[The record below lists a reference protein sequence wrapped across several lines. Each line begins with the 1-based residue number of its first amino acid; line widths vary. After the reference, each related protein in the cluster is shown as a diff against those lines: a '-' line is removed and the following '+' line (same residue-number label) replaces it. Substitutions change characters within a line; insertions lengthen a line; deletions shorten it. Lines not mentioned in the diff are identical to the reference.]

1 MEESEKA
8 FKELISYS
16 VKLDEIEY
24 KDIRDLIKES
34 LRHIPITTAKL
45 HKNTPIDRVRIN
57 GKIKFFNKEDDL
69 TYIKNKSVIEKRL
82 LEFGRANKPH
92 EPLFYGA
99 LESSLIKQNRLTAF
113 LETSTLLRDTKSVC
127 LEGQL
132 FTLARWVT
140 NKELIIAEIVFSDDA
155 LKNNPDTLKSFN
167 NHFEQ
172 IKMHP
177 MREFGLQ
184 QLQFFSNE
192 FSKEAKSHHD
202 YKICVAYSDL
212 LLNDYGIA
220 GITYPSVQSGYQGQN
235 LVLRP
240 DIVDKHLKLY
250 SVSTHRMHK
259 NQMESF
265 LGNYFHTQNFGK
277 DNSNFVWD
285 LKECDEENIIKYYS
299 EKAKNA
305 KSE

>member
-16 VKLDEIEY
+16 SKLDKIEY
-24 KDIRDLIKES
+24 TDIRDLIKES
-34 LRHIPITTAKL
+34 VRHIPITTAKL
-45 HKNTPIDRVRIN
+45 YKNTPIDRARIN
-57 GKIKFFNKEDDL
+57 GKTKFFNKEDDL
-69 TYIKNKSVIEKRL
+69 TYIKDKNVIKKRL

-127 LEGQL
+127 LDGQL
-132 FTLARWVT
+132 FTLSRWVT
-140 NKELIIAEIVFSDDA
+140 NEELIIAEMVFSDDA
-155 LKNNPDTLKSFN
+155 LKSNPDTLKSFQ
-167 NHFEQ
+167 NHFDQ
-172 IKMHP
+172 IKTHP
-177 MREFGLQ
+177 MREFGLR

-192 FSKEAKSHHD
+192 FSKQVKSHHD
-202 YKICVAYSDL
+202 YKIGVAYSDL

-235 LVLRP
+235 IVLRT
-240 DIVDKHLKLY
+240 DIVDKHLDLY

-259 NQMESF
+259 NKMESL
-265 LGNYFHTQNFGK
+265 LGNYFHTKNFGK
-277 DNSNFVWD
+277 NNSSFAWD
-285 LKECDEENIIKYYS
+285 LKECDEEKIKKDYA
-299 EKAKNA
+299 EKVKNA
-305 KSE
+305 NYK